1 MKCSIVFY
9 TLIAVAICLGL
20 YLVNTIDNLIGV
32 DIELF
37 KVFMES
43 VILGS
48 ITILIIMVIEPKSLQ
63 ATFPTSYNEECF
75 DCNRSDCNNCPF
87 K

>member
-9 TLIAVAICLGL
+9 TLLAIAICLGL
-20 YLVNTIDNLIGV
+20 YLVNTINLTCV
-32 DIELF
+32 DIEFF

-43 VILGS
+43 VIFGT
-48 ITILIIMVIEPKSLQ
+48 ITIMIIIVLAPIKLQ
-63 ATFPTSYNEECF
+63 ATFPNSYNEECF
-75 DCNRSDCNNCPF
+75 DCNCSDCSNCPF